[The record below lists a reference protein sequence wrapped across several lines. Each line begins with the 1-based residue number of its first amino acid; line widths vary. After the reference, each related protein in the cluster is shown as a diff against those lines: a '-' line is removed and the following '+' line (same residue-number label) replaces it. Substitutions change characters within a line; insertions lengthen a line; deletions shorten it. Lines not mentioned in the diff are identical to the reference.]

1 MMPATRL
8 LIATT
13 NAGKIREISH
23 ELATAGLLEC
33 FTPIG
38 LKDLPFTP
46 EECVEDRPTF
56 IGNATKKAR
65 HFARAADC
73 LALADDSGLCVD
85 ALGGAPGVYSARYA
99 GVSGHG
105 ADAANNEKLLRE
117 LADVPDQNRSAR
129 FVCAMALAT
138 PDADLAVFVDDV
150 QGTLLRTPRGAG
162 GFGYDPLF
170 CFSEFGK
177 TTAELDMAT
186 KSSISHRGKALR
198 RMISWLRQNH
208 ATLETLVTS

>member
-1 MMPATRL
+1 MPATRL

-23 ELATAGLLEC
+23 ELEAAGLLDR

-38 LKDLPFTP
+38 LKDLPQQP
-46 EECVEDRPTF
+46 EDCIEDRPTF
-56 IGNATKKAR
+56 IGNATKKAQ
-65 HFARAADC
+65 HYARAAGC

-85 ALGGAPGVYSARYA
+85 ALDGAPGVYSARYA

-117 LADVPDQNRSAR
+117 LANVPDAERSAR
-129 FVCAMALAT
+129 FVCAMALAM
-138 PDADLAVFVDDV
+138 PGADLAVCLDEVEGV
-150 QGTLLRTPRGAG
+150 LLHAPRGMG

-170 CFSEFGK
+170 YFPEFDK

-198 RMISWLRQNH
+198 RMIAWMRDNH
-208 ATLETLVTS
+208 QSLEHLQG